1 MAHAYVDAVRVAVPK
16 VVKAKPTTMA
26 KRRPSQ
32 RRISPEAGVAS
43 KHPTNCAV
51 TDIPLV
57 YRAAPGAGR
66 VKEAAG
72 QG

>member
-16 VVKAKPTTMA
+16 VEGQADHHGQTETKP
-26 KRRPSQ
+26 KENFSGSWCSQ
-32 RRISPEAGVAS
+32 